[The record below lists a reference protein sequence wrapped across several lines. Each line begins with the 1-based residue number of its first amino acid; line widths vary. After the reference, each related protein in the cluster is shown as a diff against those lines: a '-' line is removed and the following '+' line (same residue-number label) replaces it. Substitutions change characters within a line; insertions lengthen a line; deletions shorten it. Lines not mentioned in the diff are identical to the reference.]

1 MPGDVTSLDPDIF
14 KAYDIRG
21 LYGSQIDGD
30 TAEQIG
36 RAFARVLSG
45 LAGKPVVELQV
56 GLGRDM
62 RLSAPE
68 LAARYREGLVCE
80 GAHVIDAGQVGSEML
95 YYLVGSRELDGGLMC
110 TASHNPA
117 AYTGA
122 KLVREGAIA
131 LSGDSGIQDI
141 RRTIEAGLS
150 RGTGHPLAE
159 PGPSPAGPS
168 RRSICTRSFSAPRW
182 R

>member
-1 MPGDVTSLDPDIF
+1 MAIDPDIF

-21 LYGSQIDGD
+21 LYGEQIDGPI
-30 TAEQIG
+30 AEQIG
-36 RAFARVLSG
+36 RAFAHVLSD
-45 LAGKPVVELQV
+45 LSGKPVSELRV

-62 RLSAPE
+62 RLTAPE
-68 LAARYREGLVCE
+68 LSERYRAGLLGE
-80 GAHVIDAGQVGSEML
+80 GANVLDAGQVGTEML

-110 TASHNPA
+110 TASHNPK

-141 RRTIEAGLS
+141 RRMIEAGSDRLLQRRLDRAGRPL
-150 RGTGHPLAE
+150 RGVPRDGLALHR
-159 PGPSPAGPS
+159 PA
-168 RRSICTRSFSAPRW
+168 R
-182 R
+182 